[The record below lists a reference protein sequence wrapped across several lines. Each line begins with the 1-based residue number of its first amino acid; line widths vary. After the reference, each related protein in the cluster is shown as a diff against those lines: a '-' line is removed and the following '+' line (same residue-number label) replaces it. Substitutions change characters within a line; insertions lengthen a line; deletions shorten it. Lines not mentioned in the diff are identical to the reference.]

1 MQLVVLS
8 AVMME
13 AMMLPMIWRMVFHVS
28 LFFMVSDVFLG
39 FVTWR
44 EPLMYDVRWLKAD
57 SLPLTLSI
65 FHQTSDINHHD
76 APSVCLVIDLSLFD
90 AIA

>member
-1 MQLVVLS
+1 MQLVVLR
-8 AVMME
+8 AVMTD

-44 EPLMYDVRWLKAD
+44 EPLMYDVRWLKAEFC
-57 SLPLTLSI
+57 LYIRLLTSYI
-65 FHQTSDINHHD
+65 DQP
-76 APSVCLVIDLSLFD
+76 PSVDLLTKAVLSR
-90 AIA
+90 